1 MYYVCR
7 TTKNLKQKKNLKKE
21 KSACF
26 FVLDYV
32 LVCVGI
38 EFVGLKLPM

>member
-1 MYYVCR
+1 MFVAPPK
-7 TTKNLKQKKNLKKE
+7 TLNKKKPQKKE